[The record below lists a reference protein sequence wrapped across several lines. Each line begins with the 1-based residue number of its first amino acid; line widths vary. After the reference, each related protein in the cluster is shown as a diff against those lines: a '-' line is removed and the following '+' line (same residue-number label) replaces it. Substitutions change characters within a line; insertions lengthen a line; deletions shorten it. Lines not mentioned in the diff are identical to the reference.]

1 MGVPEVAS
9 GGVSGMISMFL
20 SCQTSIEKSGVENY
34 LVLGETSTPKNFR
47 NLGIVAKSG
56 GKSKKRFTGEL
67 LSPFLV
73 KIDLK
78 MKSKSI
84 CMLPTQLP
92 SKRAIAP

>member
-1 MGVPEVAS
+1 
-9 GGVSGMISMFL
+9 MFL

-34 LVLGETSTPKNFR
+34 LVLGESSTPKNFR
-47 NLGIVAKSG
+47 NLEIVAKSG
-56 GKSKKRFTGEL
+56 GMSKKRFTGEL

-73 KIDLK
+73 TIDLQ

-92 SKRAIAP
+92 SQRAIAP

>member
-9 GGVSGMISMFL
+9 GVTSEVISMFL

-34 LVLGETSTPKNFR
+34 LVLGETSTPKDFR
-47 NLGIVAKSG
+47 NLEIVAKSG

-73 KIDLK
+73 TIDLK
-78 MKSKSI
+78 RSKDEVKIHLYASD
-84 CMLPTQLP
+84 PA
-92 SKRAIAP
+92 S